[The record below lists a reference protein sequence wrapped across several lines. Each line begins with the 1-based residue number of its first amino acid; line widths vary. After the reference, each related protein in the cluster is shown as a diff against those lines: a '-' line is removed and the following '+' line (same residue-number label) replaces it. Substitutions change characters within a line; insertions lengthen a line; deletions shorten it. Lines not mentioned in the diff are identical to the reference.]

1 MAVVFVIDRTPP
13 TSNDAEI
20 AVLGSVLLDNEVIEY
35 IAGNLVADDFYAER
49 HRTIFKAMMSLWQQE
64 MPVDLV
70 TLTEALR
77 QVDKL
82 ETVGS
87 VPYLI
92 GMADSVPTAAYAEN
106 YAHIVHEKAL
116 LRESLRFAG
125 QLMQLVYDGKSFK
138 DVLEYTSEGALALSQ
153 KGTSN
158 KNTFASMEDMTDM
171 ALTYIEHMRDP
182 DREDNRIST
191 GLLDLDAHLG
201 GGFSPGQ
208 LIILGARPSM
218 GKSALALSMAATA
231 GKIAPALFFALEMST
246 LELALRYMSVVG
258 GVRADKIK
266 QPETMTER
274 DLERASEGVN
284 KMLEHR
290 VYVDDSPG
298 LSIMELCSKARQQY
312 LKLDG
317 LSAIFLDY
325 LQLMSIASDNTVQEY
340 GKISRQLKNLARELG
355 VPIIALSQLSR
366 RVEQRPDKRPILSD
380 LRDSGAL
387 EQDADTVIFIYRGEY
402 YFPEDDSLK
411 GLAELIIAK
420 QRNGPLGTVPVH
432 FNGNFT
438 RFSNLQKRP

>member
-1 MAVVFVIDRTPP
+1 VVVVVITRQPP
-13 TSNDAEI
+13 ANNDAEI

-35 IAGNLVADDFYAER
+35 IAGSLVSDDFYAEK
-49 HRTIFKAMMSLWQQE
+49 HRAIFKAMMSLWQKGE
-64 MPVDLV
+64 PVDLV
-70 TLTEALR
+70 TLTEELR
-77 QVDKL
+77 QTNKL
-82 ETVGS
+82 ETVGN

-92 GMADSVPTAAYAEN
+92 GLADSVPTAAYAEN

-116 LRESLRFAG
+116 LRESLRVAG
-125 QLMQLVYDGKSFK
+125 QLMQLVYDGKAFK
-138 DVLEYTSEGALALSQ
+138 DVLEYVSESALALSQ
-153 KGTSN
+153 KGTGN

-171 ALTYIEHMRDP
+171 ALTFIEHMRDP

-191 GLLDLDAHLG
+191 GLLDLDTHLG
-201 GGFSPGQ
+201 GGFTPGQ

-231 GKIAPALFFALEMST
+231 GKTAPALFFALEMST

-258 GVRADKIK
+258 GVRADKMK

-284 KMLEHR
+284 KMLEHH

-298 LSIMELCSKARQQY
+298 LDIMQLRSKARQQY
-312 LKLDG
+312 IKLGG
-317 LSAIFLDY
+317 LSAIFVDY
-325 LQLMSIASDNTVQEY
+325 LQLMAIDEGNTAYEY

-355 VPIIALSQLSR
+355 VPVIALSQLSR
-366 RVEQRPDKRPILSD
+366 RVEQRPDKRPVLSD
-380 LRDSGAL
+380 LRESGAL

-411 GLAELIIAK
+411 GVAELINAK

-432 FNGNFT
+432 FNGSFT